1 MLCEF
6 RLVGIFT
13 KASLTRGTKAS
24 SVGRLGWKQNRKWLT
39 DLLCASCNILLC
51 PRSSHLLGL
60 LILHNFSGNC
70 ITMNQLERYNWLLKM
85 NFLKWKLF
93 NKTFWVDKFHWK
105 TYSMIS
111 SKLAL
116 GMGLLFPPGVDFLGI
131 RSLPGLYRVRSG
143 QAHTDVVHLPDS
155 VQTLLS
161 TSAMLLYKCCFTLC
175 HVAFV

>member
-24 SVGRLGWKQNRKWLT
+24 SVGRLGWKQSRKCLT
-39 DLLCASCNILLC
+39 DLLYASCTILLC

-70 ITMNQLERYNWLLKM
+70 ITMNRLERYSWLLKM
-85 NFLKWKLF
+85 KFLKWKLF
-93 NKTFWVDKFHWK
+93 NKTFWVHMFHWK
-105 TYSMIS
+105 TYSMTS

-116 GMGLLFPPGVDFLGI
+116 GMGLLFPLGVDFLGI
-131 RSLPGLYRVRSG
+131 RSLPGSYWVRRG
-143 QAHTDVVHLPDS
+143 PAHTEVVHLPQTVCSLFHPHLQRCYISAALHS
-155 VQTLLS
+155 V
-161 TSAMLLYKCCFTLC
+161 M
-175 HVAFV
+175 